1 MASESMIISYH
12 SAVDKKF
19 DWFSQRALF
28 IRQIKP
34 RQKPA
39 AALFLD
45 GKGLLIIKVLDK
57 KILPHFLG
65 GG

>member
-1 MASESMIISYH
+1 MIISYH
-12 SAVDKKF
+12 SAVDKNF

-39 AALFLD
+39 AVLFLD
-45 GKGLLIIKVLDK
+45 GKGLLIIKVL
-57 KILPHFLG
+57 G

>member
-1 MASESMIISYH
+1 MALEHAGQWIWISYH
-12 SAVDKKF
+12 SAVDKIF

-39 AALFLD
+39 AVLFLD
-45 GKGLLIIKVLDK
+45 GKGLLIIKVL
-57 KILPHFLG
+57 G